1 MEKFIKQPSSQQF
14 LDKMT
19 ELVKAYTSN
28 GYVSE
33 EQYELVL
40 FKKARAILQIE
51 YDVSKQKAVAESI
64 ISGLLRQQRQL
75 NRECRD
81 RVNSAHIAYQT
92 DEMLAS
98 ARKEA
103 AIMQEKRAE
112 FQQMMETYEQQ
123 QTKVLQK
130 LAAEGYSFNVHDEE
144 PDQFHLNTTKNDP
157 IPVQVTQ
164 N

>member
-1 MEKFIKQPSSQQF
+1 MESFIRQPSSQQF

-51 YDVSKQKAVAESI
+51 YDVAKQKAVAENVI
-64 ISGLLRQQRQL
+64 VELMRQQRLL

-81 RVNSAHIAYQT
+81 RVNSAHVAFQT
-92 DEMLAS
+92 DEMLAA

-103 AIMQEKRAE
+103 AIMEEKRTE
-112 FQQMMETYEQQ
+112 FQEMMEIYEQQ
-123 QTKVLQK
+123 QAIVLQK
-130 LAAEGYSFNVHDEE
+130 LASEGFSLNVHDEQ
-144 PDQFHLNTTKNDP
+144 PDQTFSRS
-157 IPVQVTQ
+157 
-164 N
+164 